1 MTKGQIQLYTG
12 NGKGKTTAAL
22 GLCLR
27 AAGRGMRSLI
37 IQFMKG
43 QKYGEL
49 EAIQALSH
57 YITIEQMGLDTFVH
71 VSGPS
76 AEDIALAKKGL
87 DRAREAMLNDEL
99 DILVLDEI
107 NVAVYFRLV
116 TVSEVLELLDLKP
129 EKMELILTGR
139 YAPPQLIHRADL
151 VTRMECVKHY
161 YDAGVLARD
170 GIER

>member
-1 MTKGQIQLYTG
+1 MRKGTVQVYTG

-27 AAGRGMRSLI
+27 AAGRGMKSLI

-49 EAIQALSH
+49 DAVKSLGGL
-57 YITIEQMGLDTFVH
+57 ITIEQMGLDTFVH

-76 AEDIALAKKGL
+76 EEDIAMAQKGL
-87 DRAREAMLNDEL
+87 DRARQALKDDEV

-116 TVSEVLELLDLKP
+116 KIEEVLELIDARP
-129 EKMELILTGR
+129 ESMELVLTGR
-139 YAPPQLIHRADL
+139 YAPPQVIGRADL

-161 YDAGVLARD
+161 YDAGIPARD